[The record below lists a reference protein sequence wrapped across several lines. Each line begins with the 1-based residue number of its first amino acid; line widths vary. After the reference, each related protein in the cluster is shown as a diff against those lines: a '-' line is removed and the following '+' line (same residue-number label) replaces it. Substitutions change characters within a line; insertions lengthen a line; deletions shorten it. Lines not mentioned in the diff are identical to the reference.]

1 MPRTEVRSD
10 EAVVGAEVVGPPALG
25 VWVVWF
31 VRAVGCWALVVW
43 AMVSPFPA
51 TIPAKTV
58 LLGNGEIKGIS
69 A

>member
-1 MPRTEVRSD
+1 
-10 EAVVGAEVVGPPALG
+10 VVGPPALG

-51 TIPAKTV
+51 TIPAKIV